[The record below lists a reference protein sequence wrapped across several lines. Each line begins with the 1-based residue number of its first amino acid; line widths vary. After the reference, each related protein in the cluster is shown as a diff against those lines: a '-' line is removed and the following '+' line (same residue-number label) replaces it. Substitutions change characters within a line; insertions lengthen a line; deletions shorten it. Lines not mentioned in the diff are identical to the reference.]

1 MRPSRETPARPRR
14 SAARLVPSATGR
26 LRSHVRFDVPRFIAL
41 LAVAAGASLFI
52 PRLRWAP
59 TDSSW
64 VPAFLVLTAL
74 SVVLE
79 FVAVELPHGGAV
91 SVATMGHTAAILLV
105 PAPFAALA
113 VGSAV
118 LVEELVHRR
127 PPTRIAFNVSN
138 YVLTISLASLVVGL
152 IGDPRAIIVGHEH
165 APLAAMV
172 VLVSF
177 VYYLVNDI
185 LTSAIMALATGRSL
199 VYLIRTNG
207 RTTILADA
215 AAGLVGVLF
224 AVIWVGEPLWTMLL
238 AIPGA
243 VIAKAFQYI
252 RQLERET
259 REAVGYL
266 AEVIDHRDTSTFHH
280 SERVADYAVAIA
292 RELRLDEGLIELV
305 EQAATVHDLGK
316 IGVPDR
322 ILLKPGPLTA
332 EERTAMWLHAEIG
345 SRILGQFRLFGA
357 GASIVRHHHEAFDGS
372 GYPDGLAGQAI
383 PMGARVVA
391 VADALDAMTSDRPYR
406 QALSLDEAL
415 ARFRAGAGSQWDPV
429 VVEAM
434 LALVEA
440 GRLGLDASRLAD
452 EAGSDGGAGEP
463 GGDRLDLDAGRDA
476 A

>member
-1 MRPSRETPARPRR
+1 MPP
-14 SAARLVPSATGR
+14 ATGR
-26 LRSHVRFDVPRFIAL
+26 LQSHVRFDVPRFIAIL
-41 LAVAAGASLFI
+41 TGAAGASLFI

-74 SVVLE
+74 AIVLE
-79 FVAVELPHGGAV
+79 FVSVELPLGGAV

-118 LVEELVHRR
+118 LFEELVRRR
-127 PPTRIAFNVSN
+127 PPTRVAFNVSN
-138 YVLTISLASLVVGL
+138 HVLTISLASLVVGL
-152 IGDPRAIIVGHEH
+152 IGDPRAVIAGHEH

-172 VLVSF
+172 VLVSL

-199 VYLIRTNG
+199 IYLIRTNG
-207 RTTILADA
+207 RTTMLAEA

-224 AVIWVGEPLWTMLL
+224 AVIWIVEPLWTILL
-238 AIPGA
+238 VIPGA
-243 VIAKAFQYI
+243 VIAKAIQYI
-252 RQLERET
+252 SQLEHET

-266 AEVIDHRDTSTFHH
+266 AEVVDHRDASTFHH
-280 SERVADYAVAIA
+280 SERVAQYAVAIA
-292 RELRLDEGLIELV
+292 RQLHLDESIIELV

-316 IGVPDR
+316 IGIPDR

-332 EERTAMWLHAEIG
+332 EEWTAMWLHAEIG
-345 SRILGQFRLFGA
+345 ARILGQFRLFGA
-357 GASIVRHHHEAFDGS
+357 GASIVRHHHEAFDGT
-372 GYPDGLAGQAI
+372 GYPDGLAGEAI
-383 PMGARVVA
+383 PLGARVVA

-406 QALSLDEAL
+406 QALSLGDAL
-415 ARFRAGAGSQWDPV
+415 ARLRVGAGSKWDPV

-434 LALVEA
+434 FALVEG
-440 GRLGLDASRLAD
+440 GRLGLDASRFAG
-452 EAGSDGGAGEP
+452 EAGTDRDEGEP
-463 GGDRLDLDAGRDA
+463 DGDWLDLGSGRDA